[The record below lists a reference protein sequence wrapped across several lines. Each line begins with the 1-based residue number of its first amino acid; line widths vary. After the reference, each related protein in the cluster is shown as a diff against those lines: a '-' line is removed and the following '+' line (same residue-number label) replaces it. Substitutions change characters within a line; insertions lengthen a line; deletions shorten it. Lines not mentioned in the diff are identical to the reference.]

1 MWNSKSDAEA
11 HYQDLLLVKEHVTK
25 EFEDNRNG
33 GMIVDKAANDY
44 RMDII
49 DRLIKDSDSE
59 RKSKSEN
66 KNPGM
71 Q

>member
-1 MWNSKSDAEA
+1 MWNTKSDAEE

>member
-1 MWNSKSDAEA
+1 
-11 HYQDLLLVKEHVTK
+11 
-25 EFEDNRNG
+25 
-33 GMIVDKAANDY
+33 MIVDKAANDY